1 MQMEGH
7 VKTRGTCV
15 QVKDK
20 WHDLSCHGK
29 AKDGGAAMET
39 VNPAAAGKE

>member
-1 MQMEGH
+1 
-7 VKTRGTCV
+7 VKKRATCV

-29 AKDGGAAMET
+29 AKDGGAATET
-39 VNPAAAGKE
+39 VSRAAAGEE